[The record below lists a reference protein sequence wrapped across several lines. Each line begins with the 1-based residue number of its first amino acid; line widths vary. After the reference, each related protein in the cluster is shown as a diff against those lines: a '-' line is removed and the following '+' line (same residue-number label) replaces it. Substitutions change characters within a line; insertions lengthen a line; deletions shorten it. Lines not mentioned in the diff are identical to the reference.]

1 MKIAIAFILAC
12 GIGLFAGWLSTK
24 IYHAQED
31 ASKKLDDEFHG
42 RTRAD

>member
-1 MKIAIAFILAC
+1 MKITIAFILAC
-12 GIGLFAGWLSTK
+12 CVGLFAGWISTE

-42 RTRAD
+42 RTRVD